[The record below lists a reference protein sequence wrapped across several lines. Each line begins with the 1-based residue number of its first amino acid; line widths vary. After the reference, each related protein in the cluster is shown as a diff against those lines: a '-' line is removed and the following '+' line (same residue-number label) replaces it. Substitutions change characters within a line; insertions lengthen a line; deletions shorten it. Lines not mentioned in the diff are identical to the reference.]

1 MSVGALLFESADLD
15 EDDVRG
21 LLPPVSN
28 TVMLIFRYDC
38 ALPGCLERGHPTVI
52 SFDDYSSIS
61 DHYYDGWCVG
71 DMSCR
76 GLITSDTKS

>member
-1 MSVGALLFESADLD
+1 MSVGALLFDSADLD

-38 ALPGCLERGHPTVI
+38 ALPG
-52 SFDDYSSIS
+52 
-61 DHYYDGWCVG
+61 
-71 DMSCR
+71 
-76 GLITSDTKS
+76 